1 MIRTSLRGSLPI
13 ASRAIAQA
21 QNGWH
26 PFYFNVDSDFSLL
39 HRRVTQ
45 RGSEMKLKD
54 KVALITGGGRGIGKA
69 IAMHYGRE
77 GAKLALCARTGTELD
92 QTVKELRAMNV
103 DAEGWSC
110 DVSLEEPV
118 KDLVANAHKK
128 FSRIDVLVNNAG
140 VMTRPSPM
148 IELDVKKWDYTIA
161 VNLRGP
167 FLITQAVLPIM
178 MKQEAGSI
186 INVSSMIGRGAY
198 ANFVA
203 YATSKWGLE
212 GFSQTLAAEV
222 RSSNIRVNSVEPGYV
237 ATKLTGF
244 NGSKP
249 ESVTDVFV
257 YLASDEAKNV
267 TAKMLSSSGWKSQ
280 VQ

>member
-1 MIRTSLRGSLPI
+1 
-13 ASRAIAQA
+13 
-21 QNGWH
+21 
-26 PFYFNVDSDFSLL
+26 
-39 HRRVTQ
+39 
-45 RGSEMKLKD
+45 MKLKD

-77 GAKLALCARTGTELD
+77 GAKLALCARTGAELD

-118 KDLVANAHKK
+118 KDFVAKAHKK
-128 FSRIDVLVNNAG
+128 FGRIDVLVNNAG
-140 VMTRPSPM
+140 VMTRPAPM

-178 MKQEAGSI
+178 MQQKSGSI

-198 ANFVA
+198 ANFLA

-222 RSSNIRVNSVEPGYV
+222 RVVEYSGQFRGARLRGDQTHRFQRQQTGIGNRCIRLLGVRRSEDMSP
-237 ATKLTGF
+237 AKCSALPA
-244 NGSKP
+244 GSRR
-249 ESVTDVFV
+249 
-257 YLASDEAKNV
+257 
-267 TAKMLSSSGWKSQ
+267 
-280 VQ
+280 

>member
-1 MIRTSLRGSLPI
+1 
-13 ASRAIAQA
+13 
-21 QNGWH
+21 
-26 PFYFNVDSDFSLL
+26 
-39 HRRVTQ
+39 
-45 RGSEMKLKD
+45 MKLND

-69 IAMHYGRE
+69 IAMHYARE
-77 GAKLALCARTGTELD
+77 GAKLALCARTADEID
-92 QTVKELRAMNV
+92 RTVKELRAMNA
-103 DAEGWSC
+103 DAAGWSC
-110 DVSLEEPV
+110 DVSLEAPV
-118 KDLVANAHKK
+118 KEFVAKAHEK
-128 FSRIDVLVNNAG
+128 FGRIDILVNNAG

-148 IELDVKKWDYTIA
+148 AEIDVKKWDYTIA

-178 MKQEAGSI
+178 MKQKCGSI

-198 ANFVA
+198 ANFLA

-222 RSSNIRVNSVEPGYV
+222 RSANIRVNSVEPGYV

-257 YLASDEAKNV
+257 FLASDQSRAV
-267 TAKMLSSSGWKSQ
+267 TGRMLSSSGWKSQ
-280 VQ
+280 IG